1 MTLPPPSAAPQA
13 PAATEPN
20 RRGLAALRHR
30 NFALLWYGLIVSNTG
45 TWMQTVAQG
54 WLVLQITNRPFYLG
68 LVALSFAL
76 PMTLLPPLGGAL
88 ADRLDRLTV
97 LRAVQVVQM
106 LLAGLLALLTL
117 TGAVQI
123 WHILL
128 LSFLSAMMLAVDNP
142 TRQAMIPLLVP
153 RQNLMSALSLNS
165 AVFTGAALF
174 GPALAGVLLE
184 YIGPGGL
191 FFLNALSYGAVVLA
205 TLLMRGVISRPAPPE
220 SGFWSDVTE
229 GVRYIFGSSFLLA
242 LILASTLTSVL
253 GRSYAPLLPVFA
265 RDVWH
270 VGQQGYGI
278 LLSAPG
284 AGALAGAFG
293 LALFGEVRR
302 KGRLLL
308 GAMFV
313 FGVVLLW
320 FAYSPSFLVAVL
332 LLGISGL
339 LYSIFGT
346 TAATLIQLHAPG
358 RLRGRAMSVYT
369 ITVIGLPSLGALG
382 TASVA
387 EWLGVRSSVGYSAA
401 LLIVVGVGL
410 AIFSR
415 TLRDAG

>member
-1 MTLPPPSAAPQA
+1 MPE
-13 PAATEPN
+13 EPN
-20 RRGLAALRHR
+20 RRGLAALGHR

-45 TWMQTVAQG
+45 TWMQTVGQG
-54 WLVLQITNRPFYLG
+54 WLVLQITNRPFFLG

-76 PMTLLPPLGGAL
+76 PMTFLPPLGGAL
-88 ADRLDRLTV
+88 ADRLDRLVV
-97 LRAVQVVQM
+97 LRTVQVVQM

-128 LSFLSAMMLAVDNP
+128 LSFLSAVMLAVDNP

-153 RQNLMSALSLNS
+153 RHHLMSALSLNS

-174 GPALAGVLLE
+174 GPALAGFLLE

-191 FFLNALSYGAVVLA
+191 FLLNAASYGAVVLA
-205 TLLMRGVISRPAPPE
+205 TVLMRDVESRPVRPE
-220 SGFWSDVTE
+220 SGLWSDVTE
-229 GVRYIFGSSFLLA
+229 GVRYVFESSFLLA
-242 LILASTLTSVL
+242 LILASTLMSVL

-265 RDVWH
+265 RDVWR

-293 LALFGEVRR
+293 LAIFGEVRR
-302 KGRLLL
+302 KGWLLL
-308 GAMFV
+308 GAMLL
-313 FGVVLLW
+313 FGLVLLW
-320 FAYSPSFLVAVL
+320 FAYSTLFLAAVVL
-332 LLGISGL
+332 LGVSGL

-382 TASVA
+382 TATVA
-387 EWLGVRSSVGYSAA
+387 EGLGIRNSVGYAA
-401 LLIVVGVGL
+401 GLLILVGL
-410 AIFSR
+410 MLMLFSR